1 MVPSRIQSTLA
12 MSMPLSNT
20 AIRSDELG
28 AATNGVHANPCAA
41 GSEYSV
47 SGRSVSFSPTR
58 LPPPGADNAVRP
70 SCAPRPSI
78 VHAR

>member
-1 MVPSRIQSTLA
+1 MAPSRIQSTRP
-12 MSMPLSNT
+12 MSMPLSKT
-20 AIRSDELG
+20 EHSLRASGR
-28 AATNGVHANPCAA
+28 ATNGVHSSPGAA

-58 LPPPGADNAVRP
+58 VPPPGAENAVRP

-78 VHAR
+78 DHAR